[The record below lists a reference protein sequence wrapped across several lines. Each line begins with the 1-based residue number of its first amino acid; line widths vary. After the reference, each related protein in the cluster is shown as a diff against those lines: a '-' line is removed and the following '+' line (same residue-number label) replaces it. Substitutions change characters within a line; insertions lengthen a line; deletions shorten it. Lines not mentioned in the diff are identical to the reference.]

1 VRLAWIAAV
10 LAIATAAHAE
20 DDKPEVQ
27 RMSFVESGEYLT
39 FSTIRERGR
48 GGIGSIFDV
57 KSYEA
62 LGSGTASTLVIRIQ
76 VVPEDSDTPVAE
88 QLLQRSSLYD
98 VWDEHYVIQL
108 EQRGTRKQVIVKT
121 PAEALTRLT
130 ALQDVPVARL
140 DALPYDKNFVLRMVV
155 ELNPRSKEE
164 LAAMRRWLSQGT
176 GGGIDRGGALFGSFV
191 SIFYNPKIAEADRV
205 LRIQSNPFYRA
216 RS

>member
-1 VRLAWIAAV
+1 MIAAV
-10 LAIATAAHAE
+10 LAIASAAYAE
-20 DDKPEVQ
+20 DDKPEIQ
-27 RMSFVESGEYLT
+27 PMKFNESGDYLT
-39 FSTIRERGR
+39 FSTIRERGH
-48 GGIGSIFDV
+48 GIGSIFDF
-57 KSYEA
+57 KSYDA
-62 LGSGTASTLVIRIQ
+62 LGSGTASTLVIHIQ
-76 VVPEDSDTPVAE
+76 IVPEGSDTPIAQ

-98 VWDEHYVIQL
+98 VWDEQYVIQL

-130 ALQDVPVARL
+130 TLQDVPVARL
-140 DALPYDKNFVLRMVV
+140 DALPYDKHFVLRMVV

-205 LRIQSNPFYRA
+205 LRIQSNPFFRV
-216 RS
+216 RP